1 MRLKITLRPKEHNAF
16 LPINY
21 QYPLSAAIYH
31 ILAQAEPT
39 YADFLHREG
48 YPNSHQKKL
57 KLFVFSKLFFDRPAK
72 VFHNT
77 LQLTNA
83 PLCWFFI
90 SSPMEETFVQNF
102 VIGLFEKSEIAIG
115 NKQNVLRFTTQQVE
129 SLPTPDITNELHG
142 RTLSPISISV
152 SHPVTRTPQY
162 LLPLDENTSRVIC
175 NNLRLKYETI
185 FCHGH
190 GYPEK
195 NYEGEI
201 DWIADK
207 NYITERGGETKTT
220 KLITIK
226 EDTQEETKVKGF
238 NCPFML
244 RGEPEILRVAY
255 ECGLGER
262 NSIGFGMIST
272 REQ

>member
-1 MRLKITLRPKEHNAF
+1 MRLKITLLPKEHNAL

-31 ILAQAEPT
+31 ILAQAEPV

-48 YPNSHQKKL
+48 YPNSHKKKL
-57 KLFVFSKLFFDRPAK
+57 KLFVFSKLFFDRAAK
-72 VFHNT
+72 VINNT
-77 LQLTNA
+77 LQLTDV

-129 SLPTPDITNELHG
+129 SLPAPILTNEMHG

-152 SHPVTRTPQY
+152 SHPVTRNPQY

-185 FCHGH
+185 H
-190 GYPEK
+190 EK
-195 NYEGEI
+195 SYDGEI
-201 DWIADK
+201 DWNADK
-207 NYITERGGETKTT
+207 NYISERGGETKTT

-226 EDTQEETKVKGF
+226 EGTPEETKVKGF
-238 NCPFML
+238 NCPFIL
-244 RGEPEILRVAY
+244 HGEPEILRVAF

-262 NSIGFGMIST
+262 NSIGFGMI
-272 REQ
+272 EINNDH